1 MAKIIKLS
9 LTDIENIVKNTIN
22 EAEFDDF
29 DTKIQPEELP
39 DTQNYE
45 DEEEIKRTM
54 AIGRGEDGKI
64 YVTDVETG
72 DILGVK

>member
-29 DTKIQPEELP
+29 DTKTQPEELP
-39 DTQNYE
+39 DAQNYE
-45 DEEEIKRTM
+45 DEEKIKKTM

>member
-29 DTKIQPEELP
+29 NTKIQPEELP
-39 DTQNYE
+39 DAQNYE
-45 DEEEIKRTM
+45 DEEKIKKTM

-64 YVTDVETG
+64 YVTDLETG